1 MKITTQLFMALS
13 LLVVPACNKHDSAAE
28 EDSSQNDVAEVAPP
42 SPPPSDL
49 PAPSAAPDSAPPP
62 TAPQFAPAGVFYLV
76 ASVSVETTD
85 GIIGLKPGTQVIK
98 QDDGSFDASG
108 RKLQLRPEQITN
120 DLQLVRRITEAE
132 RAAQPAVRS
141 TTAAPRPVNPAPG
154 LRPATPAPR
163 TTASV
168 TPVPPQPLGSRM
180 DTSVTR
186 VKGGYIWKRNS
197 KGEWEI
203 DKPVRN

>member
-1 MKITTQLFMALS
+1 M
-13 LLVVPACNKHDSAAE
+13 
-28 EDSSQNDVAEVAPP
+28 
-42 SPPPSDL
+42 
-49 PAPSAAPDSAPPP
+49 
-62 TAPQFAPAGVFYLV
+62 
-76 ASVSVETTD
+76 ETTD

-120 DLQLVRRITEAE
+120 DLQLVRRIAEAE
-132 RAAQPAVRS
+132 RAAQPSARP
-141 TTAAPRPVNPAPG
+141 TTAAPRAGTAAPG

-197 KGEWEI
+197 RGEWEM
-203 DKPVRN
+203 DRPVRP